1 MAKRKIVFLILPE
14 MHLMDLAGPD
24 QVFLEAID
32 YGADLEVEY
41 CGIGETAHTS
51 AGLPIGKIKHFSE
64 IQIHEG
70 DYLFIAG
77 ARVQYMHSDDFRRRT
92 DLFTWIR
99 HCYENKVVLC
109 SVCSGAFVLGYAGV
123 LDFKKCTTH
132 FKRTDELKR
141 CFPKLLVQ
149 ENVLFV
155 EDQKIFTSAGIA
167 SGIDMALHILE
178 TISNSHFA
186 YKVAREMVIYT
197 RRDGSQPQ
205 KSSYLDY
212 RNHIHVGVHKVQD
225 YLAENVH
232 KKTSLMNLA
241 EIACMSERNFTRIFK
256 KEAGITVHE
265 YTDLVRK
272 ERIKELLKKPDLSR
286 IQIAKAVGL
295 RSERQ
300 LNRIINAI

>member
-1 MAKRKIVFLILPE
+1 MAKKKIVFLILPQI
-14 MHLMDLAGPD
+14 HLMDLAGPD

-32 YGADLEVEY
+32 YGADLEIEY
-41 CGIGETAHTS
+41 CGIGDKVESS
-51 AGLPIGKIKHFSE
+51 AGLAIGQTKHFTE
-64 IQIHEG
+64 IQFNEG
-70 DYLFIAG
+70 DYLFIPG
-77 ARVQYMHSDDFRRRT
+77 ARITYMHSEAFRGQS
-92 DLFTWIR
+92 DLFRWIIEC
-99 HCYENKVVLC
+99 HEKNILIC
-109 SVCSGAFVLGYAGV
+109 SVCSGAFVLGYAGL

-141 CFPKLLVQ
+141 CFPKLIVQ
-149 ENVLFV
+149 ENVLYV
-155 EDQKIFTSAGIA
+155 EDQRIYTSAGIA

-178 TISNSHFA
+178 KICGPHFA

-205 KSSYLDY
+205 KSSHLDY
-212 RNHIHVGVHKVQD
+212 RNHIHSGIHKAQD
-225 YLAENVH
+225 YLMENVH
-232 KKTSLMNLA
+232 KKTSLMSLA

-295 RSERQ
+295 QSERQ
-300 LNRIINAI
+300 LSRILNAI